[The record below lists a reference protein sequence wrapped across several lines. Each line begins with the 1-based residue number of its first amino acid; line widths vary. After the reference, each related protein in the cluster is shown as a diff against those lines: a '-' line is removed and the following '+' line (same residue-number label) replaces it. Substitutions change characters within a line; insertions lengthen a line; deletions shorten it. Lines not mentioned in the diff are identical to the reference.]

1 MTLTSDRAAAA
12 KQIIDAGRYLTLAT
26 ADENGRP
33 WVSPVGYASE
43 DYREVLWVSSPAA
56 RHSRNLASRPEV
68 AIVIFDSHQPL
79 GAGQA
84 VYLSARAEELLDDLE
99 LDRGI
104 AIFSHRSQTQGTAA
118 WTRSDV
124 QPPARHRLTTPS
136 RSSTSLSPPP
146 TNGSSSISTEGTRS
160 LDASDSALIR
170 PEDPARRRRP

>member
-33 WVSPVGYASE
+33 WVSPVWYASE
-43 DYREVLWVSSPAA
+43 DYREFLWVSSPAA

-68 AIVIFDSHQPL
+68 AIVIFDSHQPVG

-84 VYLSARAEELLDDLE
+84 VYLSARAEELLEDD

-104 AIFSHRSQTQGTAA
+104 AIFSHRSQTQGAAA
-118 WTRSDV
+118 WARSDV
-124 QPPARHRLTTPS
+124 QPPGRHRLYHAIAMQHFA
-136 RSSTSLSPPP
+136 LSATDERLPVD
-146 TNGSSSISTEGTRS
+146 
-160 LDASDSALIR
+160 LD
-170 PEDPARRRRP
+170 